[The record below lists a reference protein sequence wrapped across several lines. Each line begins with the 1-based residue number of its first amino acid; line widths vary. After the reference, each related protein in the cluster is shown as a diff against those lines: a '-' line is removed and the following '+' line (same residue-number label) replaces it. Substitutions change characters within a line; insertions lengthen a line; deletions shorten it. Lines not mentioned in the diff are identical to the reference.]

1 MNRELKKIIG
11 GENKKNPLTDEE
23 IAEKMNLSRETI
35 TLMRKEKN
43 IPSSKERM
51 KPLLKK
57 EIKKVIADK
66 PNISIRQLTK
76 IIQEKG
82 FHVSRHIMRNEY
94 NKLSEQNYKTNNKNQ
109 DSDLANSNYSFNKQF
124 INNQQESFA
133 EIIGSDLSLKTQI
146 QQAKAAVLYPP
157 YGLHTLII
165 GESGV
170 GKSFLAEQM
179 YNFAETKKEIKEDK
193 FVIFN
198 CADYA
203 ENPQLLY
210 SYLFGHK
217 KGSFTGAEKDKDGLI
232 KKADNGILFLD
243 EVHRLSSEGQ
253 EMLFNVIDNGFYRKL
268 GETERKEKIDLMIIA
283 ATTEDI
289 KSNLLATFRRRI
301 PLIIDLP
308 PLNKRTLEEKLKFIK
323 LFIAR
328 ESRQINQKITLK
340 YEAARALI
348 SFDPE
353 NNIGELESKIK
364 EICARAYLNFISGK
378 EKRVKITID
387 LLDLNIQKSF
397 FEGSIKREDIK
408 KLIKDDII
416 LSPEVEPVKSEI
428 DFKKTYKLDN
438 DIYKYLEEKNKE
450 LYSLGFD
457 KNEINKK
464 LNQLLA
470 EKVNSVFNQAENSFL
485 GNEEIL
491 VEIVDSQIIDMINDV
506 LVIVHREL
514 PELVL
519 NQRLKYALAIHLDAV
534 IERIKSGKII
544 KHPDLQ
550 EVKNSHHK
558 LYKISKKIVEFL
570 NQEYALQ
577 IPEDEI
583 GYITMYLDSVSKNK
597 DIDKDISMVKPGII
611 VLSHGAVASEMLK
624 VANWLL
630 GSSDVIAIDMLLD
643 QPPKLILKKL
653 INVAQDLDQGKG
665 ILLLVDMGSLKS
677 FGKIITEKTGIK
689 TRVISR
695 VDTVM
700 LMEAIRWS
708 KYDNLELEELAN
720 RITKSANSYSER
732 EEKAILIY
740 CITGQGAA
748 LKIKDYLY
756 HRLAN
761 LEDEF
766 KIITT
771 GLHDKDINQY
781 IDKISSKYDL
791 QAVIGN
797 LKPDLNDNYYYS
809 FEDILSDK
817 GFADFVKNLNLQKAD
832 QKDFDSKKLLDKNLI
847 YLNPKIKS
855 KEEVLE
861 FLSKKM
867 FSAGVVKDSYYQ
879 AVVEKEN
886 HGVTYV
892 GNGIAIPHAESKYV
906 NYSQFAL
913 AVLNKPIDWAG
924 FEVDV
929 ICMFAFKDLKTD
941 HFRIFYNKLKENLN
955 YIKNAEDIE
964 HIKEV
969 FVDG

>member
-1 MNRELKKIIG
+1 
-11 GENKKNPLTDEE
+11 
-23 IAEKMNLSRETI
+23 
-35 TLMRKEKN
+35 
-43 IPSSKERM
+43 
-51 KPLLKK
+51 
-57 EIKKVIADK
+57 
-66 PNISIRQLTK
+66 
-76 IIQEKG
+76 
-82 FHVSRHIMRNEY
+82 
-94 NKLSEQNYKTNNKNQ
+94 
-109 DSDLANSNYSFNKQF
+109 
-124 INNQQESFA
+124 
-133 EIIGSDLSLKTQI
+133 
-146 QQAKAAVLYPP
+146 
-157 YGLHTLII
+157 
-165 GESGV
+165 
-170 GKSFLAEQM
+170 
-179 YNFAETKKEIKEDK
+179 
-193 FVIFN
+193 
-198 CADYA
+198 
-203 ENPQLLY
+203 
-210 SYLFGHK
+210 
-217 KGSFTGAEKDKDGLI
+217 
-232 KKADNGILFLD
+232 
-243 EVHRLSSEGQ
+243 
-253 EMLFNVIDNGFYRKL
+253 
-268 GETERKEKIDLMIIA
+268 
-283 ATTEDI
+283 
-289 KSNLLATFRRRI
+289 
-301 PLIIDLP
+301 
-308 PLNKRTLEEKLKFIK
+308 
-323 LFIAR
+323 
-328 ESRQINQKITLK
+328 
-340 YEAARALI
+340 
-348 SFDPE
+348 
-353 NNIGELESKIK
+353 
-364 EICARAYLNFISGK
+364 
-378 EKRVKITID
+378 
-387 LLDLNIQKSF
+387 
-397 FEGSIKREDIK
+397 
-408 KLIKDDII
+408 
-416 LSPEVEPVKSEI
+416 
-428 DFKKTYKLDN
+428 
-438 DIYKYLEEKNKE
+438 
-450 LYSLGFD
+450 
-457 KNEINKK
+457 
-464 LNQLLA
+464 
-470 EKVNSVFNQAENSFL
+470 
-485 GNEEIL
+485 
-491 VEIVDSQIIDMINDV
+491 
-506 LVIVHREL
+506 
-514 PELVL
+514 
-519 NQRLKYALAIHLDAV
+519 
-534 IERIKSGKII
+534 
-544 KHPDLQ
+544 
-550 EVKNSHHK
+550 
-558 LYKISKKIVEFL
+558 
-570 NQEYALQ
+570 
-577 IPEDEI
+577 
-583 GYITMYLDSVSKNK
+583 MYLDSVSKNK

-924 FEVDV
+924 FKVDV